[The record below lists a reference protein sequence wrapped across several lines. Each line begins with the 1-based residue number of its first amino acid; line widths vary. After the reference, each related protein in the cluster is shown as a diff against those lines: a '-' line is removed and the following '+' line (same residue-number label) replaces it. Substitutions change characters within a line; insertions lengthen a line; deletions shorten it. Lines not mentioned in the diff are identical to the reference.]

1 MLPSQILEKLLEE
14 EILPEIE
21 DHIDDLFEMIA
32 QSKDVAAQDREA
44 LDDARVLRDD
54 FKAMLEEL
62 RSGDLDEEECQEIIE
77 ELNDMRQDE
86 EA

>member
-21 DHIDDLFEMIA
+21 DHIDDLFEVIA
-32 QSKDVAAQDREA
+32 QSKDVTAQDREA

-62 RSGDLDEEECQEIIE
+62 RSGDMDEEECQEIIE
-77 ELNDMRQDE
+77 ELNEMRQDE
-86 EA
+86 EE